1 MLFTY
6 ALVEL
11 SQSCS
16 SHQTA
21 VSLLH
26 ATRRLLRQPVHF
38 MRGRVRCSKR
48 GRPLCIRFGWQLHSS
63 KPAVAHKEH
72 ISAGVS
78 WVGRLVDD
86 IPRKNLHLHHNQH
99 STLR

>member
-38 MRGRVRCSKR
+38 MRGRVRCSKWQAAVQQVWLATAQQQASSGSQR
-48 GRPLCIRFGWQLHSS
+48 AHLRWCLLGWQ
-63 KPAVAHKEH
+63 AH
-72 ISAGVS
+72 
-78 WVGRLVDD
+78 
-86 IPRKNLHLHHNQH
+86 
-99 STLR
+99 